1 MGNGCRDAMISHC
14 KDRGE
19 TRETPTYDDSF
30 GGGLGIPIPVCTEN
44 LNPDLSLAPA
54 FRQRTALIFLARF
67 M

>member
-44 LNPDLSLAPA
+44 LTWGFPSQGAKRIISA
-54 FRQRTALIFLARF
+54 
-67 M
+67 